1 MESIESFLKNFL
13 VSDHRVAVIKG
24 DWGVGKTHYWNSFY
38 TKHSEGLDFN
48 AYSYV
53 SLFGVNSIGDI
64 KKALYHCA
72 TPINEKKYKELILS
86 ETDRTMI
93 RYRNGFWGWLKYNS
107 LSKFLIHF
115 GKNDFFGFKTD
126 NLLSSLEY
134 KFVNNYLVC
143 IDDVERK
150 GNSLEVKE
158 IMGVIDE
165 LARRKG
171 CKVVLILNEDNLH
184 DETAKKQFLEYRE
197 KVIDVEIKYDPTPEK
212 NLRKV
217 FYETDSD
224 FLLLKVLANDLGIKN
239 IRILNKIKTSL
250 VNLRNEL
257 SLAED
262 KVRESFINRLV
273 LFSVVYY
280 SGVPGVDYALFKE
293 SIKNIHV
300 FDYMLDDKK
309 DDSVYS
315 FINSLDVIYE
325 RAEIAFDDDID
336 FYLKNGYLSTESNIR
351 GIIEE
356 KNKQY
361 KEHKALCD
369 VNNVWDIFSDS
380 FKDNE
385 SEFISKI
392 KCVINDNLSHIPV
405 AHFIGLIDILNR
417 LEIDCDSY
425 IEAYADAFVS
435 QDDAYTAF
443 RNLYVEIFGNEK
455 LGLLIQKK
463 LMDKKPEETNL
474 ENVLYK
480 IIEGKF
486 NHSDIAYL
494 NSFSEDDYLKWIL
507 SRNQDALDL
516 VRKGLLRF
524 KSMQEL
530 TEEQQKITNKAIGA
544 LTKLASRSSLNK
556 LRVSRL
562 LNN

>member
-197 KVIDVEIKYDPTPEK
+197 KVIDVEIKYDPTPDK

-300 FDYMLDDKK
+300 FDHMLDDKK

-417 LEIDCDSY
+417 LKIDCDSY

>member
-93 RYRNGFWGWLKYNS
+93 RYRNGFLGWLKYNS

-257 SLAED
+257 
-262 KVRESFINRLV
+262 
-273 LFSVVYY
+273 
-280 SGVPGVDYALFKE
+280 
-293 SIKNIHV
+293 
-300 FDYMLDDKK
+300 
-309 DDSVYS
+309 
-315 FINSLDVIYE
+315 
-325 RAEIAFDDDID
+325 
-336 FYLKNGYLSTESNIR
+336 
-351 GIIEE
+351 
-356 KNKQY
+356 
-361 KEHKALCD
+361 
-369 VNNVWDIFSDS
+369 
-380 FKDNE
+380 
-385 SEFISKI
+385 
-392 KCVINDNLSHIPV
+392 
-405 AHFIGLIDILNR
+405 
-417 LEIDCDSY
+417 
-425 IEAYADAFVS
+425 
-435 QDDAYTAF
+435 
-443 RNLYVEIFGNEK
+443 
-455 LGLLIQKK
+455 
-463 LMDKKPEETNL
+463 
-474 ENVLYK
+474 
-480 IIEGKF
+480 
-486 NHSDIAYL
+486 
-494 NSFSEDDYLKWIL
+494 
-507 SRNQDALDL
+507 
-516 VRKGLLRF
+516 
-524 KSMQEL
+524 
-530 TEEQQKITNKAIGA
+530 
-544 LTKLASRSSLNK
+544 
-556 LRVSRL
+556 
-562 LNN
+562 

>member
-293 SIKNIHV
+293 SIKNTHV
-300 FDYMLDDKK
+300 FDHMLDDKK

-417 LEIDCDSY
+417 LKIDCDSY

>member
-93 RYRNGFWGWLKYNS
+93 RYRNGFLGWLKYNS

-115 GKNDFFGFKTD
+115 GKNYFFGFKTD

-315 FINSLDVIYE
+315 FINSLDIIYE

-361 KEHKALCD
+361 KEHKALCE

>member
-93 RYRNGFWGWLKYNS
+93 RYRNGFLGWLKYNS

-315 FINSLDVIYE
+315 FINSLDIIYE

-361 KEHKALCD
+361 KEHKALCE
-369 VNNVWDIFSDS
+369 VNNIWDIFSDS

>member
-115 GKNDFFGFKTD
+115 GKNDFFWFKTD

-300 FDYMLDDKK
+300 FDHMLDDKK

-417 LEIDCDSY
+417 LKIDCDSY

>member
-1 MESIESFLKNFL
+1 
-13 VSDHRVAVIKG
+13 
-24 DWGVGKTHYWNSFY
+24 
-38 TKHSEGLDFN
+38 
-48 AYSYV
+48 
-53 SLFGVNSIGDI
+53 
-64 KKALYHCA
+64 
-72 TPINEKKYKELILS
+72 
-86 ETDRTMI
+86 
-93 RYRNGFWGWLKYNS
+93 
-107 LSKFLIHF
+107 
-115 GKNDFFGFKTD
+115 
-126 NLLSSLEY
+126 
-134 KFVNNYLVC
+134 
-143 IDDVERK
+143 
-150 GNSLEVKE
+150 
-158 IMGVIDE
+158 
-165 LARRKG
+165 
-171 CKVVLILNEDNLH
+171 
-184 DETAKKQFLEYRE
+184 
-197 KVIDVEIKYDPTPEK
+197 
-212 NLRKV
+212 
-217 FYETDSD
+217 
-224 FLLLKVLANDLGIKN
+224 
-239 IRILNKIKTSL
+239 
-250 VNLRNEL
+250 
-257 SLAED
+257 

-300 FDYMLDDKK
+300 FDHMLDDKK

-417 LEIDCDSY
+417 LKIDCDSY